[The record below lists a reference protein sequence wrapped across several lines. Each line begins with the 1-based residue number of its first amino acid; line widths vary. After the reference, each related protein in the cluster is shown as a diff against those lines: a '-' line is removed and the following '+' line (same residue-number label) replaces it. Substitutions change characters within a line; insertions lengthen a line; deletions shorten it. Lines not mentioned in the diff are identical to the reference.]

1 MKLPEVGLPMAVPDE
16 VNRYAGIN
24 RQGTTA
30 DACQEW
36 MRSEDI
42 DAIYVD
48 RRIKPEPVLS
58 EAHDLAPIGST
69 GQNLYFPKYSMQFG
83 LSASICE
90 SSSYTACARVLMMY
104 YLQPAASAPSGVAV
118 TYVD

>member
-1 MKLPEVGLPMAVPDE
+1 MKSIGMPET
-16 VNRYAGIN
+16 N
-24 RQGTTA
+24 RQCTTA
-30 DACQEW
+30 DEFQEW

-48 RRIKPEPVLS
+48 RRIKLDPVLS
-58 EAHDLAPIGST
+58 EARDLAPIDST
-69 GQNLYFPKYSMQFG
+69 GQNLYFPKYSMQFR

-104 YLQPAASAPSGVAV
+104 YLRLAATAPPGVDMPYAE
-118 TYVD
+118 